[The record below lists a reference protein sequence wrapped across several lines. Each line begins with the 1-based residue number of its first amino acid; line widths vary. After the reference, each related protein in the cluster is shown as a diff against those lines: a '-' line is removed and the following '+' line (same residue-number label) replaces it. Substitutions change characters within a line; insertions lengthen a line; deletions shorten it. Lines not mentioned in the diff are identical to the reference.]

1 VLLLLAADI
10 NGFLSM
16 SRKSLRGSLHSVNA
30 SAWLAVVGLP
40 LVLAIG
46 MFAACWTGVSQH
58 STCSL
63 LPSYNSPISGRVM
76 NLPPVNSRKWKPWL
90 KSHRIRVAALIF
102 YGRRE
107 YVRCSSLANALL
119 LVAAVVLLI
128 TNHQSCT
135 IVARLTV
142 TICIS
147 QDSQRIHQAESAEKR
162 WRA

>member
-1 VLLLLAADI
+1 
-10 NGFLSM
+10 M
-16 SRKSLRGSLHSVNA
+16 SRKSLRGSLLSVNA
-30 SAWLAVVGLP
+30 SAWLAVIGLP

-58 STCSL
+58 SSCSL
-63 LPSYNSPISGRVM
+63 LPSYDSPISGRVID
-76 NLPPVNSRKWKPWL
+76 LPPVNSRKWKPWL
-90 KSHRIRVAALIF
+90 KSHKIRVAALIF

-107 YVRCSSLANALL
+107 YVRCSSLVNALL
-119 LVAAVVLLI
+119 LVAAFVLLM

-142 TICIS
+142 TVCIS
-147 QDSQRIHQAESAEKR
+147 QDSQWVCQAESAEKR